1 MTTQS
6 RSGPLWAGIILMSIG
21 AIFLIETWFGSV
33 SIWRMLARYWPII
46 LILVGL
52 KKLYLYFTWDEVIP
66 PIPDANQPIFLESNQ
81 SNQPVF
87 LDSNQ
92 KE

>member
-1 MTTQS
+1 MTTRS

-21 AIFLIETWFGSV
+21 AIFLIETWIGSV
-33 SIWRMLARYWPII
+33 SIWRMLARYWPVI

-52 KKLYLYFTWDEVIP
+52 KKLYLYFTWNEVVPAIPEAVP
-66 PIPDANQPIFLESNQ
+66 PIP
-81 SNQPVF
+81 
-87 LDSNQ
+87 DSNQ

>member
-1 MTTQS
+1 MTTRS

-33 SIWRMLARYWPII
+33 SIFRILARYWPVI
-46 LILVGL
+46 LIVVGL
-52 KKLYLYFTWDEVIP
+52 KKLYLYFTWEEEVVP
-66 PIPDANQPIFLESNQ
+66 PIPDT
-81 SNQPVF
+81 NQPV
-87 LDSNQ
+87 LIDSNQ

>member
-1 MTTQS
+1 
-6 RSGPLWAGIILMSIG
+6 MSIG
-21 AIFLIETWFGSV
+21 AIFLIETWIGSV
-33 SIWRMLARYWPII
+33 SIWRMLARYWPVI
-46 LILVGL
+46 LIVVGL

-66 PIPDANQPIFLESNQ
+66 PIPDSNQQPIL
-81 SNQPVF
+81 

>member
-1 MTTQS
+1 MTNRS
-6 RSGPLWAGIILMSIG
+6 RNGPLWAGIILMSIG
-21 AIFLIETWFGSV
+21 AIFLIETWFGSLFV
-33 SIWRMLARYWPII
+33 WRIVARYWPVI

-52 KKLYLYFTWDEVIP
+52 RKLYLYFTWDEVIP
-66 PIPDANQPIFLESNQ
+66 PIPDSQQPI
-81 SNQPVF
+81 F

>member
-1 MTTQS
+1 MTTRS

-21 AIFLIETWFGSV
+21 AIFLIETWIGSV
-33 SIWRMLARYWPII
+33 SIWRMLARYWPVI
-46 LILVGL
+46 LIVLGL

-66 PIPDANQPIFLESNQ
+66 PIPDSNQQPIL
-81 SNQPVF
+81 